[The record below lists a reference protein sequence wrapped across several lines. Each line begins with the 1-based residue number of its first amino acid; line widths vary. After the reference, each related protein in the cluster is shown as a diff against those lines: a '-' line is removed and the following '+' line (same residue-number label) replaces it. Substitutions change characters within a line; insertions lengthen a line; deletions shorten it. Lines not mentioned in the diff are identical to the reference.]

1 MFHWQLIVL
10 FIVVMTTISMA
21 WPLED
26 DSKICFQLSCSG
38 NADAK
43 CAAYC
48 KTKKGKSGGSC
59 NKKRCVCNNKQ
70 SDEDKETKTKDRK
83 LSFFTKP
90 IADIRSE
97 SCQLYC
103 KEMGQLDG
111 SHINGSCVC
120 SRS

>member
-1 MFHWQLIVL
+1 
-10 FIVVMTTISMA
+10 MTTISMA

-26 DSKICFQLSCSG
+26 DSKICFQLSGSS

-48 KTKKGKSGGSC
+48 KTKKGKGGSC
-59 NKKRCVCNNKQ
+59 IKKRCVCYDNQ
-70 SDEDKETKTKDRK
+70 SGEDKETKTKDRK